1 MKKLPLDKLAATTAR
16 DLIDSHIHLDSE
28 AYREDWQEVLQRAQS
43 LSVRALVL
51 PSTNLESSRRIAA
64 MARENPALFATV
76 GFHPHQAAE
85 FDPTSS
91 PRELEKLLGDA
102 KAVGETGLEAHYDF
116 CPWEAQL
123 LSLRYHLELA
133 KSSNLPLI
141 LHCREAEQA
150 LYDELKNSGPFRAG
164 GVVHCFTGSWEMG
177 QKFLDLGFHL
187 GVNGIV
193 TLANAAQVHEVA
205 QKAPLER
212 LLLETDGPYLTP
224 KPFRGHRNE
233 PALIPIIART
243 IAELRG
249 QSVDDIAIATSRN
262 SEHLFSLPLK
272 V

>member
-1 MKKLPLDKLAATTAR
+1 M
-16 DLIDSHIHLDSE
+16 
-28 AYREDWQEVLQRAQS
+28 EVLQRAQS

-51 PSTNLESSRRIAA
+51 PSTNLESSRRIAE
-64 MARENPALFATV
+64 MAHENAALFATV

-85 FDPTSS
+85 FDPVSS
-91 PRELEKLLGDA
+91 PRELEKLLEGA
-102 KAVGETGLEAHYDF
+102 RAIGETGLEAHYDF

-123 LSLRYHLELA
+123 VSLRYHLELA

-150 LYDELKNSGPFRAG
+150 LYDELESFGPFPAG
-164 GVVHCFTGSWEMG
+164 GVVHCFTGGWEMG

-193 TLANAAQVHEVA
+193 TLANANQVHEVA
-205 QKAPLER
+205 KKAPLQR

-233 PALIPIIART
+233 PAMIPLIARAV
-243 IAELRG
+243 AELRE
-249 QSVDDIAIATSRN
+249 QSVDDIALVTSRN